1 VICLLLLGTV
11 RSAVCLILRHD
22 PGLVADVEKFERKH
36 CCRLQDVKEE
46 EVRDDIAT
54 YINANLPDPLDRSQ
68 VEALVVLSAG
78 LFIYATTVVKYL
90 ETCGRSEQQDF
101 LAELLPTANSS
112 TPQSLSDA
120 TSFTLLDTL
129 YLQVLR
135 QAFREFIPK
144 TPKWVARLRILH
156 TFLSTADQT
165 STSVIADLLF
175 TSDYTDVAEKLL
187 LDLHPGIPQILFRL
201 YI

>member
-1 VICLLLLGTV
+1 M
-11 RSAVCLILRHD
+11 
-22 PGLVADVEKFERKH
+22 
-36 CCRLQDVKEE
+36 
-46 EVRDDIAT
+46 
-54 YINANLPDPLDRSQ
+54 
-68 VEALVVLSAG
+68 EALVVLSAG

-120 TSFTLLDTL
+120 TSFTWLDTL

-144 TPKWVARLRILH
+144 TPKWVARLRISQDPSH
-156 TFLSTADQT
+156 
-165 STSVIADLLF
+165 
-175 TSDYTDVAEKLL
+175 
-187 LDLHPGIPQILFRL
+187 IPQYRRPDINLIRKL
-201 YI
+201 GNH